1 MEFEVAVAFEH
12 ELAIGSISFRIESGH
27 LKVGDLVVR
36 LTTTEAKVMAV
47 LYRQRGQWVSHEVIR
62 EGVTS
67 GSAIYDSS
75 LVRVHLHNIRKR
87 LGAFAWI
94 VHTERNRGSMLRI
107 V

>member
-1 MEFEVAVAFEH
+1 
-12 ELAIGSISFRIESGH
+12 
-27 LKVGDLVVR
+27 
-36 LTTTEAKVMAV
+36 
-47 LYRQRGQWVSHEVIR
+47 VIR

-87 LGAFAWI
+87 LGELAWI
-94 VHTERNRGSMLRI
+94 VRTERNRGSMLRL